1 MNWESIFLYNINNSS
16 LINEWFIALSIKQK
30 IYITD
35 FKYIKDWI
43 IYELKEDSKFYKVS
57 KRTTRNILKL
67 VSIIWKT
74 FIMILLW
81 NNYLTIAIE

>member
-57 KRTTRNILKL
+57 KRTTGNILKL

-74 FIMILLW
+74 FIIILLW